1 MMGGTYQ
8 SYRCAVLS
16 TSTGSLSELL
26 DRDSQIRILNL
37 NVWLGH
43 QRFADG
49 LELDNSGYCHW
60 RQQHLDEAITTS
72 PPSLNEMSNMF
83 KYLVKEGYHEAI
95 VTTISHKLSD
105 TAEVLRT
112 LALDFPGLSIH
123 VFDTGSCCMP
133 EGFFALEADRL
144 LRAGYCT
151 GEVLGY
157 LTQLKEHCHIIFGV
171 SSLKPLALGGRLQ
184 RAAASFSDWL
194 DLRPVLKFSAD
205 QLSRIESAADD
216 EAMFDTIIAQTE
228 KLLAGKAPEQFFIS
242 GLYSGEAAFF
252 QRFAQRF
259 EARTGLTLGK
269 GVPVSPAVAVH
280 VGISGVGI
288 GLVEKPLLD

>member
-1 MMGGTYQ
+1 MGGTYQ

-16 TSTGSLSELL
+16 TSTGSLSELI

-49 LELDNSGYCHW
+49 LELDNRSYCHW
-60 RQQHLDEAITTS
+60 RQHHLDEAITTS
-72 PPSLNEMSNMF
+72 PPALNEILNMF

-105 TAEVLRT
+105 TAGVLRT
-112 LALDFPGLSIH
+112 LALDFPGLNIH

-144 LRAGYCT
+144 LREGHST
-151 GEVLGY
+151 GEVLAY
-157 LTQLKEHCHIIFGV
+157 LAQLKENCHIIFGV
-171 SSLKPLALGGRLQ
+171 PSLKQLALGGRLQ

-194 DLRPVLKFSAD
+194 DLRSVLRFSSD
-205 QLSRIESAADD
+205 RLSHIESAADD
-216 EAMFDTIIAQTE
+216 ETMFDTIIAQTE
-228 KLLAGKAPEQFFIS
+228 KLLADKAPEQFFIS

-252 QRFAQRF
+252 QRFAARF
-259 EARTGLTLGK
+259 EARTGLPLGK
-269 GVPVSPAVAVH
+269 GIAVSPAVAVH

-288 GLVEKPLLD
+288 GLVEKPLSD